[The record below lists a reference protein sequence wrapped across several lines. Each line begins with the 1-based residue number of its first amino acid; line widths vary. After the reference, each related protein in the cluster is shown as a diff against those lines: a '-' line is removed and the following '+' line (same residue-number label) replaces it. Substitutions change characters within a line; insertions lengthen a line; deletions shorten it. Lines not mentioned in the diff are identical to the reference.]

1 MSRTRGA
8 ARLPDSAIFAQPAT
22 KRNSRGTAAAAP
34 ARRAPGTRAPGLPRR
49 DGSPV
54 SHQARATARK
64 TGPGRRKPRGR
75 RYNSPMLPKNKE
87 LDYAVQVTVAFVL
100 VVAAIIM
107 LAVLVNSYHLESIE
121 IPEAEVLENIK
132 PVDNVLYRE

>member
-1 MSRTRGA
+1 
-8 ARLPDSAIFAQPAT
+8 
-22 KRNSRGTAAAAP
+22 
-34 ARRAPGTRAPGLPRR
+34 
-49 DGSPV
+49 
-54 SHQARATARK
+54 
-64 TGPGRRKPRGR
+64 
-75 RYNSPMLPKNKE
+75 MLPKNKE
-87 LDYAVQVTVAFVL
+87 LDYAVQVSVAFVL